1 MYFVWKAD
9 FENEQTYTRAA
20 IENPKSLSG
29 KKLTSGLPLSGQ
41 LPELRMEVVT
51 EHPPADYFSAGP
63 LFLVSARMRDLPES
77 MLANSE
83 FHPVVL
89 LRRGQ
94 ELKPGGYYFANL
106 LDKVDCLDRNKS
118 KYKLD
123 GEFIDKIE
131 KLVIDDAKTNSKPL
145 FRLANSYDVITL
157 VSQEL
162 ADAIISSGM
171 TGVKFI
177 PPRRLE
183 VVMSVM

>member
-1 MYFVWKAD
+1 MGQNMYLVWKAD
-9 FENEQTYTRAA
+9 FENEKTYTRAA

-29 KKLTSGLPLSGQ
+29 RKLNSGLPLSGQ

-63 LFLVSARMRDLPES
+63 LFLVSARMRDLLES
-77 MLANSE
+77 KRANVE

-89 LRRGQ
+89 LR
-94 ELKPGGYYFANL
+94 GGREFNAGCYFFANL
-106 LDKVDCLDRNKS
+106 LDKVDCLDREKS
-118 KYKLD
+118 EYKMD

-131 KLVIDDAKTNSKPL
+131 KLVIDDAMVNSKPL

-162 ADAIISSGM
+162 ADAIIASGM

-177 PPRRLE
+177 APE
-183 VVMSVM
+183 DWKW